1 MEVKTLFNISSQ
13 KSKIYI
19 GSIKTYK
26 SQDNFA
32 ILDALK
38 MSDNV
43 LILNLQE
50 EIPFNECDQAIIQV
64 FLPHLAS

>member
-1 MEVKTLFNISSQ
+1 MEVKNIVQ
-13 KSKIYI
+13 HIIAKSKIYI

-38 MSDNV
+38 MCDNV

-50 EIPFNECDQAIIQV
+50 EIIFNECDQATI
-64 FLPHLAS
+64 

>member
-1 MEVKTLFNISSQ
+1 MEVKNIVQ
-13 KSKIYI
+13 HIIAKSNIYI

-38 MSDNV
+38 MGDDV
-43 LILNLQE
+43 ILHNLQE
-50 EIPFNECDQAIIQV
+50 KIFFHKCNQALIQLI
-64 FLPHLAS
+64 LPHISY

>member
-1 MEVKTLFNISSQ
+1 MEVKNIVQ
-13 KSKIYI
+13 HIIAKSNIYI